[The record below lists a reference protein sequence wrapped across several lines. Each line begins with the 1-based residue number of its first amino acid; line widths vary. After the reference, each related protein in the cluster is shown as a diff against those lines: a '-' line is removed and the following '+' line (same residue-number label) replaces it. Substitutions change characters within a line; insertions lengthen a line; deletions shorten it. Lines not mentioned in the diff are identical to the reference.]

1 MSIHY
6 YVACDLGAESG
17 RVVLGTLQNGR
28 LSLEEIHRFATGA
41 FLINGSLRWNIPQI
55 FAELKIGLKKASQR
69 QPNIQSLSFNS
80 WGVDYVLI
88 RRGEPMLSLPFHYRD
103 TRTEESYHRVLES
116 VGRELIFSET
126 GIQFMALNTLYQFAA
141 HGQAQPELFRL
152 ADKFL
157 FVADYFAW
165 LFCGREAVEES
176 LASTSQI
183 YNPRTRSWS
192 DALIEKL
199 CFPLHI
205 FPEIVPSGSALGT
218 LRPEIAREIGLPEEV
233 RVLATCSH
241 DTGAAVAA
249 VPAQGGNWA
258 FLSSGTW
265 SLLGVEIA
273 QPIITN
279 NVLKANFTNEIGF
292 GGRVRF
298 LKNIVGLWVVQECRR
313 AWAGEGI
320 EYSYDEL
327 HDLARQS
334 QPFRSLIRPDDA
346 RFVKPDEMP
355 RKIQDFCRETQ
366 QPVPETPA
374 QIVRCTLES
383 LALLYRETLETLQML
398 TGKTIETLHIGGGGS
413 QNVLLNQFAADAT
426 GVQVLAG
433 PIEATAIGNIL
444 LQALTLGH
452 IRSPE
457 EVRQTVR
464 TSSELQTFEPQNAN
478 EWTTARERF
487 RSLQTS
493 EISPVL

>member
-17 RVVLGTLQNGR
+17 RVVLGTLQDGR
-28 LSLEEIHRFATGA
+28 LTLEEIHRFATGA
-41 FLINGSLRWNIPQI
+41 FPINGSLRWNLPQI
-55 FAELKIGLKKASQR
+55 FAELKTGLKKVAQR
-69 QPNIQSLSFNS
+69 GLPIQSLSFDS

-88 RRGEPMLSLPFHYRD
+88 RHGEPMLSLPFHYRD
-103 TRTEESYHRVLES
+103 ARTDESYNRVLES
-116 VGRELIFSET
+116 VGRKLIFDET
-126 GIQFMALNTLYQFAA
+126 GIQFMPLNTLYQFAA
-141 HGQAQPELFRL
+141 HQKAQPELFRL

-157 FVADYFAW
+157 HIADYFAW
-165 LFCGREAVEES
+165 LFCGRVAIEES
-176 LASTSQI
+176 MASTSQI
-183 YNPRTRSWS
+183 YNPRTHSWS

-199 CFPLHI
+199 DFPLHI
-205 FPEIVPSGSALGT
+205 FPEVVPSGSSLGT
-218 LRPEIAREIGLPEEV
+218 LRPEIAREIGLSEEV

-249 VPAQGGNWA
+249 VPAEGDRWA

-273 QPIITN
+273 QPIIN
-279 NVLKANFTNEIGF
+279 DNVLKANFTNEIGF

-313 AWAGEGI
+313 AWASEGI

-327 HDLARQS
+327 HDLARES

-366 QPVPETPA
+366 QPIPETPG
-374 QIVRCTLES
+374 QIVRCALES

-398 TGKTIETLHIGGGGS
+398 TGRTIETLHLVGGGS
-413 QNVLLNQFAADAT
+413 QNTLLNQFAANAT
-426 GVQVLAG
+426 GIQVLAG

-452 IRSPE
+452 INSPE
-457 EVRQTVR
+457 ELRQTVC
-464 TSSELQTFEPQNAN
+464 TSSELQTFEPQNAG
-478 EWTTARERF
+478 EWTTARQRF
-487 RSLQTS
+487 RSF
-493 EISPVL
+493 